1 VRAPKDLLPAGG
13 AARALFEALP
23 MGAFL
28 VDGER
33 VVRAVNG
40 RGRSFRE
47 PEGGELVGVRA
58 GEALRCVNS
67 FRSAKGCGHAP
78 ECGDCHLLDS
88 ADQALGGGRA
98 EQREVRLTTR
108 GPEPSERALLV
119 SASPVAWGNR
129 RYALLLLQDVTALH
143 RLRGLLPICAGCKKI
158 RREDQAWEAIEAF
171 VTRHSLAEFTH
182 GLCPECLERLYSEQ
196 GEDR

>member
-1 VRAPKDLLPAGG
+1 MRAPKDFLPPGG
-13 AARALFEALP
+13 AASALFEALP

-28 VDGER
+28 VDAER
-33 VVRAVNG
+33 VVRAVNA
-40 RGRSFRE
+40 RGREFLE
-47 PEGGELVGVRA
+47 PEGGELVGARP
-58 GEALRCVNS
+58 GDALRCVKS
-67 FRSAKGCGHAP
+67 FRSEKGCGHSP
-78 ECGDCHLLDS
+78 ECGDCLLRDS
-88 ADQALGGGRA
+88 ADLALGGVRA

-108 GPEPSERALLV
+108 GAERRERAFLV
-119 SASPVAWGNR
+119 SASPIVWGGQ

-182 GLCPECLERLYSEQ
+182 GLCPECLERLYPEH
-196 GEDR
+196 GGDR